1 MQATAPAATG
11 AASSGLDS
19 LIGFAPLLL
28 VFVIMYLLVL
38 RPQQQQVKTL
48 RRKIAD
54 VKRNDTV
61 VTGGGIVGKVTKVD
75 EAEVELE
82 IAQGVRIKVVRAT
95 LADVR
100 PLNAKPA
107 ND

>member
-1 MQATAPAATG
+1 MQASAPAASG
-11 AASSGLDS
+11 ATSGMDS

-28 VFVIMYLLVL
+28 VFVIMYMLVL

-75 EAEVELE
+75 EAEVEIE
-82 IAQGVRIKVVRAT
+82 IAQGVKIKVVRAT

>member
-1 MQATAPAATG
+1 MQASAPAAAG
-11 AASSGLDS
+11 AQSSGMES

-38 RPQQQQVKTL
+38 RPQQQQVKAL

-54 VKRNDTV
+54 VKRNDVV

-75 EAEVELE
+75 DTEVELE
-82 IAQGVRIKVVRAT
+82 IAQGVKIKVVRAT

>member
-1 MQATAPAATG
+1 MQASPAASG
-11 AASSGLDS
+11 ATSSGLES

-54 VKRNDTV
+54 LKRNDTV

-75 EAEVELE
+75 EHEVEIE
-82 IAQGVRIKVVRAT
+82 IAQGVKIKVVRAT

>member
-1 MQATAPAATG
+1 MQASAPGGTG
-11 AASSGLDS
+11 AASSGMDS
-19 LIGFAPLLL
+19 LIGFAPLIL

-38 RPQQQQVKTL
+38 RPQQQQVKKL
-48 RRKIAD
+48 RQKIAE
-54 VKRNDTV
+54 VKRNDIV

-75 EAEVELE
+75 ENEVEVE
-82 IAQGVRIKVVRAT
+82 IAQGVRIRVVRAT
-95 LADVR
+95 LSDVR

>member
-1 MQATAPAATG
+1 MFQSNAPAGTG
-11 AASSGLDS
+11 SSGMES
-19 LIGFAPLLL
+19 LIGFAPLIL
-28 VFVIMYLLVL
+28 VFVIMYVLVL

-54 VKRNDTV
+54 VKKNDIV
-61 VTGGGIVGKVTKVD
+61 VTGGGIVGKATKVD
-75 EAEVELE
+75 ENEVEVE
-82 IAQGVRIKVVRAT
+82 IATGVRIRVVRAT
-95 LADVR
+95 LSDVR

>member
-1 MQATAPAATG
+1 MQASAPATG
-11 AASSGLDS
+11 AASSGMEN
-19 LIGFAPLLL
+19 LIGFAPLIL

-38 RPQQQQVKTL
+38 RPQQQQVKKL
-48 RRKIAD
+48 RQKIAD
-54 VKRNDTV
+54 VKRNDTI

-75 EAEVELE
+75 DAEVEVE
-82 IAQGVRIKVVRAT
+82 IAQGVKIRVVRAT
-95 LADVR
+95 IAEVR

>member
-1 MQATAPAATG
+1 MQASPAASG
-11 AASSGLDS
+11 ATSGMDS

-38 RPQQQQVKTL
+38 RPQQQQVKAL
-48 RRKIAD
+48 RRKVAD

-75 EAEVELE
+75 EAEVEIE

>member
-1 MQATAPAATG
+1 MQASAPAATG
-11 AASSGLDS
+11 ATSSGLDS
-19 LIGFAPLLL
+19 LISFAPLLL
-28 VFVIMYLLVL
+28 VFVIMYMLVL

-54 VKRNDTV
+54 VKRGDTV

-82 IAQGVRIKVVRAT
+82 IAQGVKIRVVRAT

>member
-1 MQATAPAATG
+1 MQASPAASG
-11 AASSGLDS
+11 ATSGMDS

-38 RPQQQQVKTL
+38 RPQQQQVKAL
-48 RRKIAD
+48 RRKIGD

-75 EAEVELE
+75 EAEVEIE

>member
-1 MQATAPAATG
+1 MQASPAATG

-19 LIGFAPLLL
+19 IIGFAPLLL

-38 RPQQQQVKTL
+38 RPQQQAVKTL

-54 VKRNDTV
+54 LKKNDTV
-61 VTGGGIVGKVTKVD
+61 VTGGGLVGKVTKVD
-75 EAEVELE
+75 ENEVEVE
-82 IAQGVRIKVVRAT
+82 IAQGVRVRVVRAT
-95 LADVR
+95 LSDVR
-100 PLNAKPA
+100 SLNAKPA

>member
-1 MQATAPAATG
+1 MQASPAPSGAT
-11 AASSGLDS
+11 SGMDS

-38 RPQQQQVKTL
+38 RPQQQQVKAL
-48 RRKIAD
+48 RRKVAD

-75 EAEVELE
+75 EAEVEIE

>member
-1 MQATAPAATG
+1 MQASAPAATG
-11 AASSGLDS
+11 AASSGMES

-28 VFVIMYLLVL
+28 VFVIMYVLVL

-54 VKRNDTV
+54 VKRGDTV
-61 VTGGGIVGKVTKVD
+61 VTGGGIVGKVTKTD
-75 EAEVELE
+75 EAEVEVE
-82 IAQGVRIKVVRAT
+82 IAQGVKIKVVRAT
-95 LADVR
+95 LSDVR

>member
-1 MQATAPAATG
+1 MQSSAPAATG
-11 AASSGLDS
+11 ASSGMEG
-19 LIGFAPLLL
+19 LIGFAPLIL
-28 VFVIMYLLVL
+28 VFIIMYLLVL

-54 VKRNDTV
+54 LKRNDTV

-75 EAEVELE
+75 EAEVEVE
-82 IAQGVRIKVVRAT
+82 IAQGVRIRVVRAT